1 MHLRL
6 ACYQRPLVHVLLAC
20 CHLNCLASLNVFD
33 WPVPHVCKSW
43 CAPQL
48 SATREHLNCLRH
60 SLHLCRVSLMSCHV
74 SNCTS
79 TCLHLDMSAFVHG
92 HVCICTCVQGR
103 GQARWRVNSEERN
116 RAERMHGNMAS
127 ALAFC
132 HNESLGVASVLCPL
146 GLYHLLLSPSW
157 RTQPDVGVM
166 LVCCLGVYVM
176 VFMPVSVCSKDDCLC
191 TCTTG
196 TCYEC

>member
-1 MHLRL
+1 MSLIG
-6 ACYQRPLVHVLLAC
+6 Q
-20 CHLNCLASLNVFD
+20 CLMPASLD
-33 WPVPHVCKSW
+33 
-43 CAPQL
+43 A
-48 SATREHLNCLRH
+48 HLNCLRH
-60 SLHLCRVSLMSCHV
+60 VSTSTVCDTLSIC
-74 SNCTS
+74 NCTS
-79 TCLHLDMSAFVHG
+79 TCLYLDMSAFVHG
-92 HVCICTCVQGR
+92 HVRICTCVQGR

-132 HNESLGVASVLCPL
+132 HKESLGVASVLCPL

-176 VFMPVSVCSKDDCLC
+176 VFMPVSFCSKDDCLC
-191 TCTTG
+191 TCTAG